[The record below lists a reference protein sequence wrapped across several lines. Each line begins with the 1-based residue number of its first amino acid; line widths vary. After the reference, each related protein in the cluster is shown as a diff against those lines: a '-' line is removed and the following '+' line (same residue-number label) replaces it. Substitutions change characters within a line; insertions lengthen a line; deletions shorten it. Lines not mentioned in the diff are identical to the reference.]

1 MISVNDC
8 SPHGMKII
16 GNSKIKSGRDD
27 DGGPLSRAPFVALA
41 MIEMHMK
48 LAIGARAGVLA
59 CDADLSPLLL

>member
-1 MISVNDC
+1 
-8 SPHGMKII
+8 MKII

-48 LAIGARAGVLA
+48 LATGLERCQLLEEEH
-59 CDADLSPLLL
+59 LS